1 MQFLCARYAFQG
13 RESLCSCMR
22 NSLKMEQ
29 KLFQQTV
36 SSVLYLPQGLAI
48 ATCEMTLPSRV
59 TALFPVY
66 PDEAPQL
73 EAAKDSS
80 LPRLLDAKDNGIRE
94 LAAQQGVVL
103 PTSLLRGKEE
113 KMTSHQTITDTN
125 TFVKSS
131 NTQRFYK
138 ILARHC
144 STLTKRNN
152 LSTSLIRQG
161 EKSTTLQLMTL

>member
-1 MQFLCARYAFQG
+1 M
-13 RESLCSCMR
+13 
-22 NSLKMEQ
+22 
-29 KLFQQTV
+29 
-36 SSVLYLPQGLAI
+36 LYLPQGLAI

-161 EKSTTLQLMTL
+161 EKSTTLQIMTLWKWVCCVWFHWCLRETKLFLFMFFILSVKQIAE